1 MSFEAEV
8 IPMFIGGCAAV
19 SLLELAA
26 GWVLLKDRPHSRIC
40 LVGHVI
46 SMAIGLFFLIKCIFG
61 DRLGL
66 IGGIASIDHS
76 VSIGLFGVFWFFSVL
91 FLLSMF
97 GGERSALQTR
107 SNRPAQPDTSIPN
120 S

>member
-8 IPMFIGGCAAV
+8 IPMFIGGCIAV

-26 GWVLLKDRPHSRIC
+26 GWLLLKNRQRARKR
-40 LVGHVI
+40 LVGHVL

-61 DRLGL
+61 NRLGL
-66 IGGIASIDHS
+66 MGGIASIDHS
-76 VSIGLFGVFWFFSVL
+76 VSIGLFGVCWFISVL
-91 FLLSMF
+91 FLLSMLDE
-97 GGERSALQTR
+97 ERVS
-107 SNRPAQPDTSIPN
+107 SSK